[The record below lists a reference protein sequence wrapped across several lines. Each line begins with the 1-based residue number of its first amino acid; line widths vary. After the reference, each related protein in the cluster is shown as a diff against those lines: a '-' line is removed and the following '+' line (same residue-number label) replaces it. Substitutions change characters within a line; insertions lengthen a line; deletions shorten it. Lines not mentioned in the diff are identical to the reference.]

1 LEKVMTWFWIFYFT
15 VGICILAEPFVEAWD
30 MTDDHWA
37 IKVGGGILALL
48 IWPVVFFINSDK

>member
-1 LEKVMTWFWIFYFT
+1 MTWFWIFYFT